1 MGLVRL
7 RRGVEHCVAGFE
19 VPNVVAPSLESVV
32 QAEEMPNL
40 VHRGVPQVVRI
51 RVPARKRG
59 VQQEHAVIDVPFVDL
74 VRPMRDPAER
84 TAVGLASV
92 HVEVS
97 LRALRERSLDDPLS
111 VPRSAVFAEKRR
123 PRCVI
128 VRANV
133 RVPHRVQTK
142 RHAGVHGVW
151 ICRPV
156 VP

>member
-7 RRGVEHCVAGFE
+7 RRGVEHCVASFE
-19 VPNVVAPSLESVV
+19 VPNVVAPSLESVI
-32 QAEEMPNL
+32 QAEEVPNL
-40 VHRGVPQVVRI
+40 VHCGVPEVIRI

-74 VRPMRDPAER
+74 VRPMRDPPEH
-84 TAVGLASV
+84 TAVGLASI

-111 VPRSAVFAEKRR
+111 APRSAIFAEKRR
-123 PRCVI
+123 PRRVTVC
-128 VRANV
+128 AHV

-142 RHAGVHGVW
+142 RHAGVHGV
-151 ICRPV
+151 
-156 VP
+156 